1 MNLLTTI
8 AAWVIFFGVLYA
20 FITIASLVIM
30 AAWSIFPLIF
40 VGAVIFILIRAHH
53 ETKND

>member
-1 MNLLTTI
+1 MNLLTAI
-8 AAWVIFFGVLYA
+8 ASWVIFFGVMYA
-20 FITIASLVIM
+20 FCTIALFIIM